1 MPKIRMAEGSTP
13 ESGGRRCLRGEMRIR
28 GRVWHPGRS
37 GKQVVTEVR
46 WFVKAWRSTPE
57 IGERE
62 ECQRWDVH
70 ARQGLAPRKA
80 GEASRPEVSR
90 RPEVKG
96 GTPEIGERE
105 ECRGEMP
112 KKRNITSKL

>member
-1 MPKIRMAEGSTP
+1 MRCACEAGSGT
-13 ESGGRRCLRGEMRIR
+13 
-28 GRVWHPGRS
+28 
-37 GKQVVTEVR
+37 
-46 WFVKAWRSTPE
+46 
-57 IGERE
+57 
-62 ECQRWDVH
+62 
-70 ARQGLAPRKA
+70 RKA

>member
-1 MPKIRMAEGSTP
+1 MGEGDVCVVRCAY
-13 ESGGRRCLRGEMRIR
+13 EAGSG
-28 GRVWHPGRS
+28 
-37 GKQVVTEVR
+37 
-46 WFVKAWRSTPE
+46 TPE

-105 ECRGEMP
+105 ECRGEMT